1 MSQQHEEATLTQR
14 VLTVLAHE
22 RSSRRLKRD
31 TVENDVALLTCILDG
46 SWSMIRGRAR
56 WNLGGTRRRLVV
68 WVNVDVSFRGRLIR
82 SPGFV
87 PVDSA

>member
-1 MSQQHEEATLTQR
+1 MSQQLVEATLTQR

-22 RSSRRLKRD
+22 RSRRRLKRD
-31 TVENDVALLTCILDG
+31 AVENDIALLTCVLDG

-56 WNLGGTRRRLVV
+56 WNLGGTGQRLVV
-68 WVNVDVSFRGRLIR
+68 WVNVDVSFRRRLMR

-87 PVDSA
+87 SVDSA